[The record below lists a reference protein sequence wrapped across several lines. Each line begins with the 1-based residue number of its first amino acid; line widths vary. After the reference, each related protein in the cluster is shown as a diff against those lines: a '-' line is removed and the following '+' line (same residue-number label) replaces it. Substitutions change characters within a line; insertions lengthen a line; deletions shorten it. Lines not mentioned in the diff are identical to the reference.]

1 MSNANGIITAPV
13 SLHGDVASVLGLG
26 TYDLATL
33 CTSDKINVWA
43 KYKPVKV
50 NCIPE
55 LTERQRYEVDY
66 GIDVAYAMSL
76 DIASLFT
83 KAEEEPSWR
92 YIKPEGYYRL
102 TDFEGYNHNAKE
114 PYRFSFPEESD
125 TNKDTYSTTFYI
137 VINSDSEI
145 NPATDFAIVDQNDK
159 TKFKFGI
166 AYKHEEWTDAEIR
179 FALGNAVSDNP
190 STIEIPVTFPKAGNY
205 TILPIMTQET
215 GTLSEGQPS
224 IYLPNGY
231 RKFLLRRVVS
241 YAKLTISNYSNISW
255 TYDNDM
261 LQQNMSASTTNI
273 SIVSADG
280 DSVPQTYGT
289 FTYKVL
295 AYNNS
300 GRYIGEAV
308 LTVSGNTGYI
318 DYVGTSTK
326 TYSLD
331 WNYGP
336 SEYDL
341 SAYGIDIENIH
352 KLIITPFVT
361 SIKGDG
367 AFTFDSSQ
375 QWTVYR

>member
-1 MSNANGIITAPV
+1 M
-13 SLHGDVASVLGLG
+13 
-26 TYDLATL
+26 
-33 CTSDKINVWA
+33 
-43 KYKPVKV
+43 
-50 NCIPE
+50 
-55 LTERQRYEVDY
+55 
-66 GIDVAYAMSL
+66 
-76 DIASLFT
+76 
-83 KAEEEPSWR
+83 
-92 YIKPEGYYRL
+92 
-102 TDFEGYNHNAKE
+102 
-114 PYRFSFPEESD
+114 
-125 TNKDTYSTTFYI
+125 
-137 VINSDSEI
+137 
-145 NPATDFAIVDQNDK
+145 
-159 TKFKFGI
+159 KFKFGI

-215 GTLSEGQPS
+215 GTLSEGQLS

-241 YAKLTISNYSNISW
+241 YAKLTIINYSNISW
-255 TYDNDM
+255 TYTNDM
-261 LQQNMSASTTNI
+261 LQQSMNASTTNI

-280 DSVPQTYGT
+280 GSVPQTYGT

-295 AYNNS
+295 AYNS
-300 GRYIGEAV
+300 SDRYIGEAV
-308 LTVSGNTGYI
+308 LAVSGNTGYI
-318 DYVGTSTK
+318 DYVGTSAK

-336 SEYDL
+336 DEYDL
-341 SAYGIDIENIH
+341 SAYGIDIERIH